1 MLSSAAILASLHLT
15 TAMADASN
23 AIGGGAINEKPRF
36 YNPNT
41 PLNPIANKNGEW
53 DPEQQVSHMLHA
65 IVGLDRYPNYMAR
78 FHDIRDVDALENALK
93 QTLDKV
99 GQQKSDMVERRRG
112 INELVCYYN
121 KLKKE
126 NKTQHSGGTSENDEK
141 MHKAEPDI
149 WGSDLSPPKS
159 WDELKRRN
167 ILNDDAF
174 RVAFQSMKTNPYR
187 HCELQ
192 DIISG
197 DVDLNLNPSLLED
210 LMDQEMFDV
219 YSFPLLTA
227 EVSLKDTSPILVFF
241 MQLTFIPLN
250 SSVN

>member
-1 MLSSAAILASLHLT
+1 MLSSAAAILASLHLT

-41 PLNPIANKNGEW
+41 PSNPSANENGEW

-99 GQQKSDMVERRRG
+99 EQQKSDLVERRRG
-112 INELVCYYN
+112 INELVCHYN

-126 NKTQHSGGTSENDEK
+126 NKTQSSDGTSENDEK
-141 MHKAEPDI
+141 MHKAESHI

-174 RVAFQSMKTNPYR
+174 RIAFKSMKTNPYR

-227 EVSLKDTSPILVFF
+227 EVSLKAYIINLGVF
-241 MQLTFIPLN
+241 LCN
-250 SSVN
+250 